1 MTTLLKTV
9 LLKTRNIIEDRE
21 HTADSII
28 EDGILILKT
37 TLLTTPL
44 VMTTLLKTT
53 PYPDTMYYCVSSKKD
68 RLIHGV
74 QLRFTL

>member
-28 EDGILILKT
+28 EDGILIIEDNIIDNT
-37 TLLTTPL
+37 ISDDNITEDNTLPRHH
-44 VMTTLLKTT
+44 VLLCQQQKRQTN
-53 PYPDTMYYCVSSKKD
+53 PW
-68 RLIHGV
+68 GAA
-74 QLRFTL
+74 

>member
-1 MTTLLKTV
+1 MKTGNILQTALSKTV
-9 LLKTRNIIEDRE
+9 FLL
-21 HTADSII
+21 
-28 EDGILILKT
+28 LKT

-53 PYPDTMYYCVSSKKD
+53 PYSDTMYYCVSSKKD